1 MTTKINASACNP
13 ATFLLMVSL
22 FFPGSA
28 HADNRL
34 VYTTNDENEREIRI
48 LDIETGETAPI
59 TSGRDASWSPDGQA
73 LVFYRMDATGS
84 NLYVV
89 EARHGGAVRQL
100 TNSPAHDKGPTWS
113 PDGSMVAFSSDRSGT
128 DQVWRMNIDSGDW
141 GPNLTQLTS
150 DTPHRRVNNFVSWSP
165 DGRWI
170 AFEADRDRDDPEI
183 FLANAVDGTNQQ
195 RLTYSQALDEV
206 PSWSPDGRF
215 ILFSSD
221 RHDKPL
227 SRNYDIYIIAMGGG
241 NPRRLTNTPG
251 AASYPS
257 MSPDGRYIAFSYR
270 APGES
275 STDVMLMNAD
285 GSGVRNL
292 ITEADIPR
300 FAPAWDD

>member
-1 MTTKINASACNP
+1 MTRKISFSP
-13 ATFLLMVSL
+13 ATLLITVFLFLA
-22 FFPGSA
+22 GTA
-28 HADNRL
+28 YADNRL
-34 VYTTNDENEREIRI
+34 VYTTNDENKREIRM
-48 LDIETGETAPI
+48 LDLETGENAFI
-59 TSGRDASWSPDGQA
+59 TFGREASWSPDGNA
-73 LVFYRMDATGS
+73 LVFCRIDASGS
-84 NLYVV
+84 NLYIVD
-89 EARHGGAVRQL
+89 ASHGGAVRQL
-100 TNSPAHDKGPTWS
+100 TDSPAHDRGPTWS

-128 DQVWRMNIDSGDW
+128 DQIWRMNIDSGSW

-150 DTPHRRVNNFVSWSP
+150 DTPHKRVNNFVSWSP

-195 RLTYSQALDEV
+195 RLTFSRALDEV

-221 RHDKPL
+221 RHDDPL
-227 SRNYDIYIIAMGGG
+227 SRNYDIYIMEIDGR

-270 APGES
+270 APGAS
-275 STDVMLMNAD
+275 STDVMLMNSD
-285 GSGVRNL
+285 GSAVRNL
-292 ITEADIPR
+292 ISDADVPR
-300 FAPAWDD
+300 FAPTRDD